1 MAGLE
6 WVELAYLPA
15 VIGIGAFVRGFTGFG
30 SSMIYVVGL
39 TFAMPA
45 AQAVPMILMLEV
57 ITTAGLVPSVWRLIQ
72 WRSLALLLLG
82 SVVATPIGLW
92 LLGFLEPAPM
102 QAVIAGVVLG
112 ACLMLRS
119 GFSGGA
125 GVGDHVSGPRRPA
138 RQRHGQLPGPDRLAD
153 GHAARPRDPAD
164 GPRRLARH
172 YGLPPGRPKALSPL
186 GGSGAGWPL
195 DREPDESAIGDDR
208 LMASLSADCHRPLPR
223 PFAYSADCHHVRRRS
238 IDHAGLFRRRGAR
251 PRVYRAAEA
260 ERMGR

>member
-119 GFSGGA
+119 GFSLKKQPGAAGTLGVGLFA
-125 GVGDHVSGPRRPA
+125 GVLTGTTSAGGPPIVLYYYSGPLSVAAGRA
-138 RQRHGQLPGPDRLAD
+138 SVITFLGLAD
-153 GHAARPRDPAD
+153 LLASGMASYQGLIDWQTVTRLGLAIPPMVLGAWLGTMAFRRVD
-164 GPRRLARH
+164 PRRFRRWVVLVLA
-172 YGLPPGRPKALSPL
+172 GLSIVSLMKALL
-186 GGSGAGWPL
+186 AMI
-195 DREPDESAIGDDR
+195 A
-208 LMASLSADCHRPLPR
+208 
-223 PFAYSADCHHVRRRS
+223 
-238 IDHAGLFRRRGAR
+238 
-251 PRVYRAAEA
+251 
-260 ERMGR
+260 